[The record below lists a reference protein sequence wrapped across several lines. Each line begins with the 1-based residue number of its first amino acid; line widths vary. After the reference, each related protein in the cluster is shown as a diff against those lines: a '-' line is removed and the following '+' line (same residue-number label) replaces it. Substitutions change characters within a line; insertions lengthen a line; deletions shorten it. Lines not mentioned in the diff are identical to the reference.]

1 MSYFR
6 NYNKIL
12 PILSS
17 KHSSITSL
25 ISAYTKGT
33 LQNLQAR
40 VTPTEGGLKIYP
52 TRITALHL
60 RYSICHVQLPK
71 SLWLWGPPSGRT
83 AMSVLPSGNKRGKN
97 TMGLNLQVMKWS
109 LVWYTNSPTCFHEFI
124 CVKGPMEKLICS
136 LNHCSMRQVRMM
148 HFKIN

>member
-40 VTPTEGGLKIYP
+40 VTPTEGGLKMYP

-71 SLWLWGPPSGRT
+71 SLALRSSIRANCNVGIAIWKQEGKKYNGVESPSNEMIT
-83 AMSVLPSGNKRGKN
+83 
-97 TMGLNLQVMKWS
+97 S
-109 LVWYTNSPTCFHEFI
+109 LVYE
-124 CVKGPMEKLICS
+124 
-136 LNHCSMRQVRMM
+136 
-148 HFKIN
+148 